1 MFKEGDKIRIE
12 LSGEIK
18 NGKLVLEGD
27 IDLEGV
33 VVKPK
38 PTPPPKPK
46 DPVPRP
52 NVVGIG
58 AAVAN
63 YNWLEGA
70 TRGCEY
76 VSPYYRDSRWYYVT
90 SVVADGLRRLAVY
103 NPDGTIRMYPY
114 DVVHCTIHDDNLY
127 TIELMNGSFKQ
138 YKYDLSITASTKI
151 LTVTDREF
159 VDDSPGDVFSLDTN
173 GDFYEKHDNFDGGF
187 HTRKWHVNGKP
198 LVYNLPDN
206 YSIYTL
212 TFHDQIGVA
221 GIFRID
227 EQNGR
232 NQIGPIYPVWCEVD
246 DLKLNFPFGF
256 EESASIVGPVGD
268 KMVCPGGRFMT
279 WGKEYRFC
287 LTFNDFIHTK
297 WKIGDHQACFMYSI
311 NKEKL
316 EGAIRGV

>member
-1 MFKEGDKIRIE
+1 MFKEGDKVRIE
-12 LSGEIK
+12 LAGEIK

-33 VVKPK
+33 VVEPE

-52 NVVGIG
+52 DVVG
-58 AAVAN
+58 AVAN
-63 YNWLEGA
+63 YTSLEGA

-76 VSPYYRDSRWYYVT
+76 VSPYYRNSKWYYVT

-114 DVVHCTIHDDNLY
+114 DVVNCTIHEDKLY
-127 TIELMNGSFKQ
+127 TIELMDGSFEQ
-138 YKYDLSITASTKI
+138 YEYDLSITAAKT
-151 LTVTDREF
+151 LAVTNRKF
-159 VDDSPGDVFSLDTN
+159 LGKSPGDVFSVDVN
-173 GDFYEKHDNFDGGF
+173 RDFYEKYDKFDGGF
-187 HTRKWHVNGKP
+187 HKRNWHVNGKP
-198 LVYNLPDN
+198 LVYNLPNN

-212 TFHDQIGVA
+212 TFDDQIGVA

-227 EQNGR
+227 ELSGR

-246 DLKLNFPFGF
+246 DLNLSFPFGF
-256 EESASIVGPVGD
+256 EESASIIGPAGD
-268 KMVCPGGRFMT
+268 NMVVPGGRFMT

-287 LTFNDFIHTK
+287 LTFNNFLHTK
-297 WKIGDHQACFMYSI
+297 WKIGAYQEAWMYSI